1 MQAEEFRLYS
11 FKFPDYLYTERYGW
25 QSPKLFLVQAEEF
38 RLYSFKFLDH
48 LYTDSTTVKIVL
60 RMFLDFDLVSRF
72 KIPYQVVL

>member
-1 MQAEEFRLYS
+1 VQAEEFRLYS
-11 FKFPDYLYTERYGW
+11 FKFLDHLYTEHRHL
-25 QSPKLFLVQAEEF
+25 KLFLVQAEEF